1 MKLFYILLLIVISSF
16 IPLNKQYN
24 FRKLPIFYLLKT
36 NDSTASV
43 KNIINNFFKA
53 NKIDVLTNSDCQV
66 YQKRLFQSF
75 SLEEMNR
82 MHITSKEEMLSYME
96 NQPSMYMF
104 LNLTVW
110 LGKNDSTNQTLDSLN
125 FNSYT
130 YPAITKS
137 VREGKIL
144 KDIFKNMTTKDA
156 VERLLSSFSS

>member
-1 MKLFYILLLIVISSF
+1 M
-16 IPLNKQYN
+16 
-24 FRKLPIFYLLKT
+24 LKT

-156 VERLLSSFSS
+156 VERLLSSFSY